1 VFSSKTDWRV
11 RAISAA
17 NLHLRTSNI
26 FVSSGGSDVK
36 EDGYTYVVPKN
47 VLRKFIQI
55 ADLRT
60 QIVGYMYGVSP
71 PGNSAVKEVR
81 CIVLPPQAGSHT
93 HVTVPAQMPEHDYIK
108 DMEPLGWLH
117 TQPSELPQLP
127 PQDVVTHAKFLND
140 NKTWDG
146 EKSVVVTASF
156 TPGSVTL
163 TAYKLTP
170 SGFEWGRKNFDRG
183 EDRAFSGYSPSFYAR
198 VPLLLSDRFMG
209 FFMVPDVGSW
219 NYNFQGVKLST
230 TFKYGVKLGAPRE
243 YYHECHR
250 PSHFQHFAEM
260 EAPAIGGAAEDAADV
275 DDNFN

>member
-1 VFSSKTDWRV
+1 M
-11 RAISAA
+11 
-17 NLHLRTSNI
+17 
-26 FVSSGGSDVK
+26 
-36 EDGYTYVVPKN
+36 
-47 VLRKFIQI
+47 
-55 ADLRT
+55 
-60 QIVGYMYGVSP
+60 GYMYGVSP
-71 PGNSAVKEVR
+71 PGNSSVKEVR

-93 HVTVPAQMPEHDYIK
+93 HTTVPLQLPEHDYIK

-127 PQDVVTHAKFLND
+127 PQDVVSHAKFLND

-146 EKSVVVTASF
+146 EKSVVVTCSF

-170 SGFEWGRKNFDRG
+170 QGFEWGRKNFDRG
-183 EDRAFSGYSPSFYAR
+183 EDRAFSGYSPSFYAK

-209 FFMVPDVGSW
+209 FFMVPDIGSW
-219 NYNFQGVKLST
+219 NFNFQGVKLSST
-230 TFKYGVKLGAPRE
+230 LKYGVKLGAPRE
-243 YYHECHR
+243 FYHECHR

-260 EAPAIGGAAEDAADV
+260 EAPAIGAATEESADV